1 MGDLIK
7 IRDYKPTNKQDTKE
21 SDLAMFSVLWF
32 SQHFG
37 ELFTDLDNEV
47 KYALVIST
55 YRFMVDAETTKDV
68 EINSEG
74 FSITNEASQ
83 DLQARIKDAVNWK
96 PTHLN

>member
-1 MGDLIK
+1 MGDIVKIK
-7 IRDYKPTNKQDTKE
+7 DYKPANKQDTKE

-37 ELFTDLDNEV
+37 ELFTDLDDEV

-55 YRFMVDAETTKDV
+55 YRFMVDAETTEDV

-74 FSITNEASQ
+74 FSITNEASK
-83 DLQARIKDAVNWK
+83 DLKNRIKGAVDWK
-96 PTHLN
+96 HHLN